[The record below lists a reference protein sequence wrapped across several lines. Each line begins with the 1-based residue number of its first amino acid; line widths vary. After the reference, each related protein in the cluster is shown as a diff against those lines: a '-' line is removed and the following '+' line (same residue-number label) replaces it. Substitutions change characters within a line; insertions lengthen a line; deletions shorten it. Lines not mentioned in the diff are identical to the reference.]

1 MRLILIRHG
10 ETPANVRG
18 ELDTAVPGPG
28 LTERGEFQARA
39 LVERF
44 ADTEF
49 SALYAST
56 QTRSQLTAA
65 PLAADRGLEIQVRP
79 NLREF
84 FVGDLEGNSDPES
97 VSIFVETLKQ
107 WILGDLEVSMP
118 AGESGVQILAR
129 FDAAIADIA
138 GAPDAPEVATI
149 VSHGGI
155 LRLWAGARSSNI
167 DAEFALANY
176 LVNTGVIVM
185 DGNPD
190 DGWHCHSWDLAPD
203 RHPS

>member
-18 ELDTAVPGPG
+18 ELDTAVPGPN
-28 LTERGEFQARA
+28 LTDRGIFQAAA

-49 SALYAST
+49 DAIYAST

-65 PLAADRGLEIQVRP
+65 PLATDRGMPVHIRDGF
-79 NLREF
+79 REF
-84 FVGDLEGNSDPES
+84 FVGDLEGKADPAS
-97 VSIFVETLKQ
+97 VQHFVQTLKE
-107 WILGDLEVSMP
+107 WILGELEVSMP
-118 AGESGVQILAR
+118 GGESGMEILER
-129 FDAAIADIA
+129 FDTEIADIA
-138 GAPDAPEVATI
+138 AAPDPPKVVTI

-155 LRLWAGARSSNI
+155 LRLWAVARSSNI

-185 DGNPD
+185 DGSPEI
-190 DGWHCHSWDLAPD
+190 GWNCHSWDLAPG
-203 RHPS
+203 HP